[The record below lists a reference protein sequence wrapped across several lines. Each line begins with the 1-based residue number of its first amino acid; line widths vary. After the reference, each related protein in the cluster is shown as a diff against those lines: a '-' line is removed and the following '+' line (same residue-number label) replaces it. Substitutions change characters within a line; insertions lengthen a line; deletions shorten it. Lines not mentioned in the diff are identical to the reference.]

1 MFKYI
6 KNKRIIDIVNLPHN
20 TLHKYPDE
28 LSGGEAQRVS
38 IARALAVSPSI
49 LIADEP
55 VSSLDESNKIKII
68 ELLNSLKEKI
78 EMSIIL
84 ISHNLFIVRKLVDK
98 IIILQNGNL
107 IEMNTTENIFN
118 NSQNEYTK
126 KLIESGKLTAISR
139 YY

>member
-1 MFKYI
+1 
-6 KNKRIIDIVNLPHN
+6 LPHN